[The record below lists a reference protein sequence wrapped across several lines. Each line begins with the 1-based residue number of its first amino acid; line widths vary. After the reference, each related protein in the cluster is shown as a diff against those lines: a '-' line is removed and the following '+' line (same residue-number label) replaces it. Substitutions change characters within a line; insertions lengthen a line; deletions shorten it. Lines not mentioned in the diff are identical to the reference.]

1 MVFVKRLLLILVL
14 SLNLQCL
21 TKADD
26 ISDFEIEGMSIG
38 DSLLDFFS
46 IAEIEENYSGSQYP
60 NKEFVLYYFTRMP
73 NFKTYEGVTI
83 AVKANDKSYF
93 IYDIGGSIYFPNNF
107 NKCLDKM
114 KNIEKDLRQIFNNVE
129 VYSGENQHPYD
140 KSGKTR
146 QVYTTY
152 HFDSGDNSQI
162 VCLNWS
168 KELEKEGHIDELN
181 LTIGLKE
188 YGDFVSTR
196 AFN

>member
-1 MVFVKRLLLILVL
+1 MNRLLLILIL
-14 SLNLQCL
+14 TFSFQSL

-26 ISDFEIEGMSIG
+26 IRDFEIEGMSIG

-46 IAEIEENYSGSQYP
+46 IVEIKENYSGSQYP
-60 NKEFVLYYFTRMP
+60 NKEFVLYYFTRMH
-73 NFKTYEGVTI
+73 NFKLYEGVTI
-83 AVKANDKSYF
+83 AVKANDKNYF

-114 KNIEKDLRQIFNNVE
+114 KNIEKELTQIFSNVE
-129 VYSGENQHPYD
+129 VYSGENLHPYD

-162 VCLNWS
+162 VCLDWS

-188 YGDFVSTR
+188 YANFVSTR